1 MMRTGKPEFAMIE
14 GEVLTIKMEGILG
27 VPIPKCLK
35 GIYVMKRQGK
45 ARTRS
50 QERQLLHIVR
60 RLQEDR
66 VSQVID
72 FALFLEVQQEK
83 THQEQQAYAEHVT
96 DGNTKWETLLENDDA
111 QRLLEKMADEAANE
125 MAAGK
130 AKPMRFTEN
139 GQLIHG

>member
-1 MMRTGKPEFAMIE
+1 MLE
-14 GEVLTIKMEGILG
+14 
-27 VPIPKCLK
+27 
-35 GIYVMKRQGK
+35 GIYVMKREGK

-60 RLQEDR
+60 RLHEDR

-83 THQEQQAYAEHVT
+83 THQDQQEYAEHVT
-96 DGNTKWETLLENDDA
+96 DGDAKWETLLENDDA

-125 MAAGK
+125 VAAGK